1 MNLSPH
7 FTLAELTK
15 SQTALRLGLDN
26 SPTPEHIENLK
37 YLALNILEPIRN
49 KFGAFTPNSGY
60 RSKALNEAING
71 SAKSQHSKGE
81 AVDLDIV
88 GVPNKKLCKW
98 IYDNL
103 EFDQLILEYWNEE
116 DNDPN
121 SGWVHVSTT
130 RQQCRKS
137 CMAYDGKAYVYL
149 KP

>member
-37 YLALNILEPIRN
+37 YLALNILEPIRD

-88 GVPNKKLCKW
+88 GVPNKELCKW
-98 IYDNL
+98 IYVNL
-103 EFDQLILEYWNEE
+103 D
-116 DNDPN
+116 DPN

-137 CMAYDGKAYVYL
+137 CMAYDGTAYVYL

>member
-7 FTLAELTK
+7 FTLKELCK
-15 SQTALRLGLDN
+15 SQTALRLNLDN
-26 SPTPEHIENLK
+26 SPTPEHIDNLK

-49 KFGAFTPNSGY
+49 KFGAFTPTSGY

-88 GVPNKKLCKW
+88 GVPNKELCKW

-103 EFDQLILEYWNEE
+103 EYDQLILEFWDEKN
-116 DNDPN
+116 DDPN
-121 SGWVHVSTT
+121 QGWVHVSTT
-130 RQQCRKS
+130 SECRKS
-137 CMAYDGKAYVYL
+137 CLSYDGKKYSHL
-149 KP
+149 KL